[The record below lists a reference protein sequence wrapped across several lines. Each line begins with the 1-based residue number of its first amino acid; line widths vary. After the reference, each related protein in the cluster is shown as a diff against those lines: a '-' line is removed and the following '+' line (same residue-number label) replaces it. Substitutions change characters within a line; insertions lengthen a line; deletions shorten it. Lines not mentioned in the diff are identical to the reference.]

1 MYKNK
6 PEPKNRAAKA
16 SALMTLIGGML
27 LFVLSNS
34 GAIPLPWLAQ
44 TVAVIFL
51 TFSIYVAAA
60 YLLKRYTF
68 IVDRKPQI
76 DGDGGDCDFII
87 TEQKG
92 NRDIKVCHVSV
103 NDIVFIREVNSTNKK
118 EVNQDRKK
126 KKRYT
131 YDTQFWASRRL
142 EIAINYTDSEPE
154 EHISLLVTFDEKLIN
169 VLLAAG
175 VKKI

>member
-6 PEPKNRAAKA
+6 PEPKNKVAKV
-16 SALMTLIGGML
+16 SALMTLIGGMF
-27 LFVLSNS
+27 LFAVSNS

-60 YLLKRYTF
+60 YLLKRFTF
-68 IVDRKPQI
+68 IVDGKATV
-76 DGDGGDCDFII
+76 DGDGDSDFII

-92 NRDIKVCHVSV
+92 SREIKVCHVSV
-103 NDIVFIREVNSTNKK
+103 NDIVFIREVNAANKK
-118 EVNQDRKK
+118 EVNKDRKK

-142 EIAINYTDSEPE
+142 EIAISYTDSDPE
-154 EHISLLVTFDEKLIN
+154 EHISLLVTFDEGL
-169 VLLAAG
+169 VRALLMAG
-175 VKKI
+175 ATKI